1 MLARLLFLLWVD
13 IWQSLSWTQK
23 DGTQR
28 RQHLNCLKILLT
40 RMQGIGNVIE
50 LRDSLRPPVLLDGAS
65 IEVVE
70 VEAEA
75 TIAL

>member
-1 MLARLLFLLWVD
+1 MLTRLLFLLWVG
-13 IWQSLSWTQK
+13 IWQSLSTQK

-28 RQHLNCLKILLT
+28 RQHLNCLKTLLT
-40 RMQGIGNVIE
+40 RMQGIGNVIG